1 MKKITILLC
10 ASLFTGTISAQ
21 PDVKKAAKSVFT
33 IKSFAADGSL
43 LTSSNGFFI
52 DEKGAAISSYTPFR
66 NAAKAVIIDTQG
78 KEYPVECMLGANE
91 MYDVTKFKVSIKR
104 SVPLPI
110 ASAPVKEGDK
120 LWLIP
125 YSAKKTPESKSGI
138 IEKAEKF
145 QTDYDY
151 YTITLA
157 APGNTVSCPFLNDRG
172 EVVGMMQKPVKANSP
187 TSYAIS
193 AKFGSDMKMTGL
205 SINDPALRGINIKK
219 DLPDDIDQA
228 ILTLYITGTADSAR
242 YAQVVEDF
250 IAKFPQAPDGYVA
263 RAQLESNANKFGA
276 AAADMEQALKVAAK
290 KDDVHYNYARL
301 IFQKELYKNHLPYAD
316 WNLDKALGEAVA
328 AYGINQVPA
337 YQQLQGQILF
347 AQKKYDEAFNKY
359 IELANGGQKQAEIYY
374 EAARCKEM
382 LNDST
387 AMLAMLDSAVNTFTK
402 PYLKAAAPYLFTRAQ
417 AYVKAGKYRQAILDY
432 NDYESLM
439 SAQLNDNFYY
449 LRYQTEMAGHL
460 YQQALN
466 DISKAISKAPGNAV
480 YHAEKAALEL
490 RVGHYGDAAVTAAEC
505 IRIDPALSDGYLF
518 LGYAQCLQGKKA
530 EGIKNL
536 QKAKELGDGQAQ
548 GLIDKYSK

>member
-1 MKKITILLC
+1 MKRITILLC
-10 ASLFTGTISAQ
+10 VALFAGTILAQ
-21 PDVKKAAKSVFT
+21 PDVKKTAKSVFT
-33 IKSFAADGSL
+33 LKTFTADGSL

-52 DEKGAAISSYTPFR
+52 DERGAALSSYTPFR
-66 NAAKAVIIDTQG
+66 NAAKAVIIDAQG

-91 MYDVTKFKVSIKR
+91 MYDVAKFKVAIKR
-104 SVPLPI
+104 SVPLSV
-110 ASAPVKEGDK
+110 ATSEMKEGDK
-120 LWLIP
+120 VWLLP

-145 QTDYDY
+145 QADYDY

-157 APGNTVSCPFLNDRG
+157 APENTVSCPFLNGRG

-193 AKFGSDMKMTGL
+193 AKFGSDMKITGL
-205 SINDPALRGINIKK
+205 SINDQTLKSINIKK

-228 ILTLYITGTADSAR
+228 ILTLYIVGSADSVR
-242 YAQVVEDF
+242 YMQVVEDF

-263 RAQLESNANKFGA
+263 RAQQASNANKFDA
-276 AAADMEQALKVAAK
+276 AAADMEQAIKVAAK

-301 IFQKELYKNHLPYAD
+301 IFQKELYKGNLPYAD
-316 WNLDKALGEAVA
+316 WSLDKALSEAIAAYDINQVA
-328 AYGINQVPA
+328 AYK
-337 YQQLQGQILF
+337 QLQAQILF
-347 AQKKYDEAFNKY
+347 AQKKYDEAFDKY
-359 IELANGGQKQAEIYY
+359 IELANNGQKQAEIYY
-374 EAARCKEM
+374 EASRCKEM

-387 AMLAMLDSAVNTFTK
+387 AMLAMLDSAVNTFSK

-439 SAQLNDNFYY
+439 STQLNDNFYY

-466 DISKAISKAPGNAV
+466 DISKAISKAPDNAV

-490 RVGHYGDAAVTAAEC
+490 RVGHYEDAAATATEC
-505 IRIDPALSDGYLF
+505 IHTDPDLSDGYLF
-518 LGYAQCLQGKKA
+518 LGYAQCLLGKKA

-548 GLIDKYSK
+548 SLIDKYSK